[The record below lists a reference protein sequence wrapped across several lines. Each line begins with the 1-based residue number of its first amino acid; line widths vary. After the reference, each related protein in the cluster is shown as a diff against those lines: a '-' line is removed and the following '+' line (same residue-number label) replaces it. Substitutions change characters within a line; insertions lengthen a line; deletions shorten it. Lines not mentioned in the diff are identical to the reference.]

1 MLEEEVVSVVI
12 PAYNAEATLDETL
25 RSVRSQTYRNLEIVV
40 VDDGSRDGTVAIAK
54 RHAAADRR
62 VRLIEQA
69 NGGVAAARNRG
80 IAETGGRYIA
90 PVDAD
95 DLWAP
100 EKIARQMEAMRS
112 GGGRVGLVY
121 TWYAVID
128 GESRIMLKEKRS
140 QAEGDVLEAICL
152 RNIVGNGSSAL
163 MLREAIKAAGGYDSS
178 LRDRNA
184 QGCEDYKLYFM
195 IAEKYEYR
203 LVREFLTG
211 YRELPGNMSS
221 DVRQMLRSRDL
232 CTVEFSARHPEYRKQ
247 IKRGRTRLMRF
258 MLSRSIRGGRVGDAA
273 ALFAGLMRHDPWGAA
288 INMSELMGRITKRAW
303 RHRATG
309 GRRPDRQGRFEIGSP
324 EGWDEGLLMA
334 SE

>member
-1 MLEEEVVSVVI
+1 
-12 PAYNAEATLDETL
+12 
-25 RSVRSQTYRNLEIVV
+25 VV

-54 RHAAADRR
+54 RHARADRR
-62 VRLIEQA
+62 IRLIEQT
-69 NGGVAAARNRG
+69 NGGVASARNRG
-80 IAETGGRYIA
+80 IAETSGRYVA

-100 EKIARQMEAMRS
+100 EKIARQMEAMRE

-128 GESRIMLKEKRS
+128 GDSRIMLKEKRS
-140 QAEGDVLEAICL
+140 QAEGDVLEAMCL

-163 MLREAIKAAGGYDSS
+163 MLREAIEAAGGYDSG
-178 LRDRNA
+178 LRAQNA

-203 LVREFLTG
+203 LIRAFLTG

-232 CTVEFSARHPEYRKQ
+232 CTREFSARHPGLRKQ
-247 IKRGRTRLMRF
+247 MKRGRTRLMRF
-258 MLSRSIRGGRVGDAA
+258 MLSRSIRGGRAGDAA
-273 ALFAGLMRHDPWGAA
+273 VLFTGLMRHDPWGAT

-303 RHRATG
+303 RNRATG
-309 GRRPDRQGRFEIGSP
+309 GRRADTEGRFEIGSP
-324 EGWDEGLLMA
+324 EGWDEGLLA
-334 SE
+334 FSR